1 MKIAPIVYQK
11 QKDITEIFKMV
22 LLGSRKCKDVVL
34 TDLYQL
40 KAMMDVVR
48 ENAASLHEVKTVD
61 INIHNID
68 SAQLKIFS
76 EDDNHSEYLKEKI
89 IYGVSCFKGIIHT

>member
-1 MKIAPIVYQK
+1 VDFSVKIAPIVYQK
-11 QKDITEIFKMV
+11 QEDIILIFKMV
-22 LLGSRKCKDVVL
+22 LLASHKCKDIVL

-40 KAMMDVVR
+40 KAMLEVIH
-48 ENAASLHEVKTVD
+48 ENAASLRLVKTVD

-76 EDDNHSEYLKEKI
+76 EDGSQSGYFKEQV
-89 IYGVSCFKGIIHT
+89 IYRVSCF

>member
-1 MKIAPIVYQK
+1 MDFSVKIAPIVYQK
-11 QKDITEIFKMV
+11 QENIILIFKMV
-22 LLGSRKCKDVVL
+22 LLGSRKCKDIVL

-40 KAMMDVVR
+40 KAMMEVIR
-48 ENAASLHEVKTVD
+48 ENAASLRQVKTVD

-76 EDDNHSEYLKEKI
+76 EDGSGYLKEKI
-89 IYGVSCFKGIIHT
+89 IYGVSYF

>member
-1 MKIAPIVYQK
+1 VYQK
-11 QKDITEIFKMV
+11 QEDIILIFKMV
-22 LLGSRKCKDVVL
+22 LLGSRKCKDIVL

-40 KAMMDVVR
+40 KAMMEVIH
-48 ENAASLHEVKTVD
+48 ENAACLKLVKTVD

-76 EDDNHSEYLKEKI
+76 EDGSQSGYLKEKI
-89 IYGVSCFKGIIHT
+89 IYGVSCF